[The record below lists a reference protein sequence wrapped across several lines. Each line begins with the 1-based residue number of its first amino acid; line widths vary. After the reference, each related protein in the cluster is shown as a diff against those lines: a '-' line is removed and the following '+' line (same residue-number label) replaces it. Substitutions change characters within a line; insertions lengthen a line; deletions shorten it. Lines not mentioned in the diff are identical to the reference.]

1 MNTEKGRLAAAA
13 RDVAMAMNKVT
24 GGRLVVP
31 LVSREG
37 AQVAVTA
44 LAPRFDAADTRH
56 VATWTAYRLSL
67 GKPEQ
72 AVLDAARGRL
82 EDLARS
88 CGMDPARMGG
98 REGGREVE
106 AFAYGVWSAARRRSA
121 GSVDGAVQ
129 NSFNGFRTMLER
141 VRSAL
146 AGHGFASVEDVFRSA
161 ERAAREPVPAV
172 PPANRGG
179 VMARVFGLVDEGAPS
194 AAAPAFA
201 R

>member
-24 GGRLVVP
+24 GGRMVVP
-31 LVSREG
+31 LVSWEG

-44 LAPRFDAADTRH
+44 LSPRFDAADTRH

-67 GKPEQ
+67 GQREQ

-88 CGMDPARMGG
+88 CGVDPARM
-98 REGGREVE
+98 GGREVE
-106 AFAYGVWSAARRRSA
+106 AFAYGVWSADRQRSA
-121 GSVDGAVQ
+121 GLVDGAVQ

-146 AGHGFASVEDVFRSA
+146 AGHGFISAEDIFRST
-161 ERAAREPVPAV
+161 ERVAREPVPAA
-172 PPANRGG
+172 PLANRGRA
-179 VMARVFGLVDEGAPS
+179 MARVFGLVDEGVSS
-194 AAAPAFA
+194 AAAPALV